1 MNFFA
6 SPVGQ
11 SPFRSTYFSSLY
23 SNIPPALLP
32 IQHNKCMCYTYNK
45 PNNYIYKPHTDIG
58 RVGTTSSSYL
68 WQRKRI

>member
-45 PNNYIYKPHTDIG
+45 PNTDIG